1 MTDSMVLLL
10 DSFATAPGPGF
21 TGPSMRLL
29 ALATTVL
36 SAVGAVP
43 TSPLATRV
51 KGCAGS
57 SCPTWPAAVH
67 LEGTLTDY
75 TCNSPPLAPGV
86 PPCISSVG
94 NITWDTLGDA
104 NDPPRSLAHWEKA
117 FSTSTPVPGQPPA
130 VVSTQA
136 QFWQDCP
143 SHKQWSAISMNG
155 NPLPCTSKP
164 ALCVNRNDP
173 ISTALAACQV
183 WNETKV
189 GAGRHYSGSYC
200 NFDVLPIPGVESTGT
215 FDVWFASGE
224 VIPSKFTTN
233 RTTTQSVQGKMRQT
247 TISETVVVTSVNTS
261 PNPAVFRGHCTP
273 SEEDSEMRA
282 L

>member
-1 MTDSMVLLL
+1 MVLLL
-10 DSFATAPGPGF
+10 DCGF
-21 TGPSMRLL
+21 TGGSSRLL
-29 ALATTVL
+29 ALATAVVT
-36 SAVGAVP
+36 AVGAVP

-57 SCPTWPAAVH
+57 ACPTWPAAVH
-67 LEGTLTDY
+67 LEGTYTAY
-75 TCNSPPLAPGV
+75 TCNSPPPAPEI
-86 PPCISSVG
+86 PPCIPSVG

-104 NDPPRSLAHWEKA
+104 DDPTQSLAHRKQA
-117 FSTSTPVPGQPPA
+117 FNTSTPVPGQPPV
-130 VVSTQA
+130 VVSSQA

-155 NPLPCTSKP
+155 DPLGGCTSRP
-164 ALCVNRNDP
+164 APCISRDDP

-189 GAGRHYSGSYC
+189 GGGRHYSGSYC
-200 NFDVLPIPGVESTGT
+200 NFYFLPIPGVESTGT

-233 RTTTQSVQGKMRQT
+233 RTTTESVQGKMHQT
-247 TISETVVVTSVNTS
+247 TMSETVVVTSANTS
-261 PNPAVFRGHCTP
+261 PDPAVFRGHCKP
-273 SEEDSEMRA
+273 SDEDSEIQVQ
-282 L
+282 